1 MPSLLVGGHV
11 CVDQTDGASCARTFF
26 KFFCCLYKCSC
37 FIVADLCLLL
47 EIAIGIGKKGSFKNL
62 LHYNFQAMAPSSSEQ
77 QAVRISS
84 DQFGAKMC
92 YFFNQR
98 MC

>member
-1 MPSLLVGGHV
+1 VSNATERVSLIGSFMPSLLVGGHV

-47 EIAIGIGKKGSFKNL
+47 EIAIGIGKKGL
-62 LHYNFQAMAPSSSEQ
+62 
-77 QAVRISS
+77 V
-84 DQFGAKMC
+84 
-92 YFFNQR
+92 
-98 MC
+98 